1 MDPLVNRLAA
11 APEMHRGLCGG
22 HVFGSE
28 VIHHALPS
36 VVECWSYRSSKSIKW
51 TPPGPDGWRVGS
63 LPRSIQR
70 RMVRIDTPAISA
82 TWRIVYKRLGLF
94 ITIPQILLG
103 PLYDT
108 KQPLHVTHRQQYR
121 SVITFSVGIILIT
134 QPLIPE
140 ITIGHYTCIS
150 KEGCPKVSPVLRH
163 MLTKPAAR

>member
-1 MDPLVNRLAA
+1 MRDGPAVDPLVDRLAA
-11 APEMHRGLCGG
+11 APEMHRRLCGG

-82 TWRIVYKRLGLF
+82 TWRTVYKRLGLF
-94 ITIPQILLG
+94 ILFIKRGLPEGL
-103 PLYDT
+103 PRPPPYAVT
-108 KQPLHVTHRQQYR
+108 KSGGKLPWR
-121 SVITFSVGIILIT
+121 
-134 QPLIPE
+134 
-140 ITIGHYTCIS
+140 
-150 KEGCPKVSPVLRH
+150 VSPLA
-163 MLTKPAAR
+163 LPWPSGFPAVVAAFPRSRVGQPPYPCF